1 MNVAT
6 FLVQPTNAL
15 LLLTAFLSGAIL
27 LWPTLM
33 RRGAQGLSTLEATQL
48 INRKNAQVLDLR
60 DATRFAQG
68 HLLNARNMSAKALLD
83 GTAELPKNK
92 AVALLLICDAGQ
104 KSAACAR
111 VLRKQGYEA
120 AHSLTGGHAAWIAA
134 SLPVSK

>member
-15 LLLTAFLSGAIL
+15 LLLTAFLSGLML

-60 DATRFAQG
+60 AAARFAQG
-68 HLLNARNMSAKALLD
+68 HILNARNLSAKALQE
-83 GTAELPKNK
+83 GTSDLPKNK
-92 AVALLLICDAGQ
+92 TVALLLVCDAGPQ
-104 KSAACAR
+104 SAACAR
-111 VLRKQGYEA
+111 ALRKQGYEA
-120 AHSLTGGHAAWIAA
+120 AHSLTGGHAAWVAA
-134 SLPVSK
+134 GLPISK